1 VSEEIDVSSLP
12 VPADTALLKE
22 GDWVPSVNFNERRP
36 TVDLC
41 GAGEGKNPVVK
52 IDLLLLHYT
61 ATPTND
67 YALQLLTTP
76 EGGVS
81 SHYLIDGQGRII
93 QIVAEKHRAWHA
105 GEAEWAGE
113 ADINS
118 CSIGIEIQ
126 NQGAAL
132 ERVPAYGVAQMAA
145 VTELCADIVKRHKI
159 RPNRILG
166 HSDVAP
172 HRKQDPG
179 AHFDWARLAKR
190 GIGLWLDPNEFT
202 DNKCPDL
209 QEASLIDLQNK
220 FVAIGYGL
228 EITGELDQRTFQ
240 VITAFQRHYR
250 PSRVDGKL
258 DFQTIRLVDQLLEII
273 KNISA

>member
-1 VSEEIDVSSLP
+1 MSEEIDVSSLP
-12 VPADTALLKE
+12 VPTDTALLKE

-41 GAGEGKNPVVK
+41 GAGDGQNPTVK

-93 QIVAEKHRAWHA
+93 QMVAEKHRAWHA

-159 RPNRILG
+159 SPNRVLG

-190 GIGLWLDPNEFT
+190 GIGLWLDPDDFT

-209 QEASLIDLQNK
+209 QEASLMDLQKK

-228 EITGELDQRTFQ
+228 EITGELD
-240 VITAFQRHYR
+240 
-250 PSRVDGKL
+250 
-258 DFQTIRLVDQLLEII
+258 
-273 KNISA
+273 